1 MNAVMQIAHD
11 GRHEAGIGLPVY
23 EDPLDQDTPSDH
35 AVLATRRG
43 LTRLALIAAETGAR
57 FQREGEGH
65 DPMTW
70 LLAPR
75 RLFEGGTAIDAVL
88 GREDFMRALLL
99 HGLSIGLDAEPGAI
113 DLLVDDGPGD
123 GDGDE
128 YDDDDDHGEVDDDD
142 AGDGIADGDEGADAS
157 DPDAGADDGWRVGA
171 DGGRTG
177 RLRGDQPDGGPC
189 LFTATLV
196 HEDGDMM
203 LQAFHASICTD
214 AIEATRRLTWRY
226 GPGPAS
232 AAQVTAGFDPTTT
245 FAEALVSPALGDLLR
260 LAAAEPS
267 SPLAAGLDVNLEQ
280 RFAA

>member
-1 MNAVMQIAHD
+1 MNAITQSLPGCNFAPMIAD
-11 GRHEAGIGLPVY
+11 RLIY
-23 EDPLDQDTPSDH
+23 EDPLDADVSSDRT
-35 AVLATRRG
+35 VTATRRG

-65 DPMTW
+65 DPMGW

-75 RLFEGGTAIDAVL
+75 RLFGGGTAIDAVL
-88 GREDFMRALLL
+88 ARDDFMRALLL
-99 HGLSIGLDAEPGAI
+99 HGLSIGLDADPEFI
-113 DLLVDDGPGD
+113 DRLVREGPEDDGDHG
-123 GDGDE
+123 
-128 YDDDDDHGEVDDDD
+128 DDDDDDGGQDDD
-142 AGDGIADGDEGADAS
+142 IADGDEGADAS
-157 DPDAGADDGWRVGA
+157 DPDVGADDGWHDCSDDARA
-171 DGGRTG
+171 GRG
-177 RLRGDQPDGGPC
+177 REGSSGKGPQ

-196 HEDGDMM
+196 HEDGSMM

-232 AAQVTAGFDPTTT
+232 AAEVVAGFDPTTT
-245 FAEALVSPALGDLLR
+245 FAEALVSPALCDLLA
-260 LAAAEPS
+260 LVAAEPT